1 MFEYDLGNIYDL
13 LAGQEFGIYAGRG
26 KKYWHRQ
33 VLPDDQ
39 FVVVLPDGGISTRGP
54 GCAVGSPLILNH
66 RPRAVMT

>member
-39 FVVVLPDGGISTRGP
+39 FVVVLPWWNEFPLGVRG
-54 GCAVGSPLILNH
+54 ARWDLL
-66 RPRAVMT
+66 